1 MSTIS
6 PSPTTTVSLG
16 AYPYTVC
23 TECEWEQFY
32 HRGNERGAKN
42 WGHRHS
48 GDTGHTVR
56 MKRHHE
62 FADVLWTQ
70 EFVTVSYGEPAMQ
83 MWLGTLTPFTRQL
96 VDKYSAG
103 SYSAEQCEALYAV
116 LEGSQC

>member
-1 MSTIS
+1 MSTIP

-48 GDTGHTVR
+48 AGTGHTVR

-70 EFVTVSYGEPAMQ
+70 AFVTTNFGEPAMQ
-83 MWLGTLTPFTRQL
+83 MWLETLNDFVRSLIADYT
-96 VDKYSAG
+96 AG
-103 SYSAEQCEALYAV
+103 SCSLEECERLYAV
-116 LEGSQC
+116 FC

>member
-6 PSPTTTVSLG
+6 PSPTATVSLG
-16 AYPYTVC
+16 AYPYAVC
-23 TECEWEQFY
+23 TECDWEQFY
-32 HRGNERGAKN
+32 HRGNEHGAKN

-56 MKRHHE
+56 IKRHHE

-83 MWLGTLTPFTRQL
+83 MWLGTLKPFVNHL
-96 VDKYSAG
+96 VGKYSAG
-103 SYSAEQCEALYAV
+103 TYSLEQCEHLYKIF
-116 LEGSQC
+116 C